1 MQILK
6 EEIIEIFI
14 RLEKKYE
21 DLYEDK
27 TLNEYA
33 NNYKGLAENR
43 KSIMLIIEKDLETV
57 LYSEYYWYTKFKDYY
72 QKIYGE
78 DAGVEQGQFKLI
90 EEIEGE
96 LEQGVDWGIIQSIEE
111 DLD

>member
-6 EEIIEIFI
+6 EEISKIFI
-14 RLEKKYE
+14 NIEKKYE

-33 NNYKGLAENR
+33 NNYKVLAENR
-43 KSIMLIIEKDLETV
+43 KNIMLILDKDLETV
-57 LYSEYYWYTKFKDYY
+57 LYSEYYWYTKFKNYY
-72 QKIYGE
+72 KKVYGE

-90 EEIEGE
+90 EEIEGQ

-111 DLD
+111 ELD